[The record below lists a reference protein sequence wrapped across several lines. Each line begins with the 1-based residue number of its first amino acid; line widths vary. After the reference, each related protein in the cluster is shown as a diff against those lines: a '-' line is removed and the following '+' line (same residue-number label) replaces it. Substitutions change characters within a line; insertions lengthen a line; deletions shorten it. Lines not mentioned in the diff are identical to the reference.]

1 MAKNNNR
8 ITEVRTLVE
17 TVNNEGIINWAK
29 VNSIKDYANGLKL
42 GKDDAECIKII
53 LSTLPQPMMP
63 REHRLRMNDVEFA
76 LWRYDILSRSCPSTR
91 LKREMERNKNLIF
104 DLATYSQ
111 REKFKES
118 FSRL

>member
-17 TVNNEGIINWAK
+17 TVNNEVINWAK
-29 VNSIKDYANGLKL
+29 VNSLTDYANGLKL

-63 REHRLRMNDVEFA
+63 HEHRLRMNNLDFM
-76 LWRYDILSRSCPSTR
+76 LWRFDILSKSCPSSR
-91 LKREMERNKNLIF
+91 LKREMSCNKNLIF

-111 REKFKES
+111 REKFKECY
-118 FSRL
+118 SRL